1 MKVRNRNTENLPRGE
16 HVLRGVLLLGLT
28 LVFFS
33 PVYGR
38 SSVHEDALQRRK
50 EALELE
56 REGRYAE
63 AIQKFEE
70 VIALNPTAQNSAIRK
85 GRCWERLG
93 NRAKALASYRQAI
106 EMDPLT
112 YDASEATYRAL
123 KVAFAEGDTS
133 TALEMATRMRTLHPD
148 SSYGIRVEIAMRE
161 AAGQTTQPLAE
172 RLERELKASAAYDDA
187 TSQAKVG
194 RVEDALKEL
203 KRIWD
208 TYPDTAAGRRAYSS
222 YGHLLIKERRDEEA
236 YEVFREIVDLFE
248 PIAPQSRLVLE
259 SKLRL
264 AALLHRGDRREESHA
279 AYLELMDSKLPRYYQ
294 ETAALQAAG
303 VLFEIYI
310 RKWKAREA
318 IPLEAWERVRQFC
331 KDAEA
336 ICTKPVDKARARLMY
351 LETYQWHNEWAKVA
365 EEGARFLTEFR
376 DEQTTLEQ
384 ANAAYF
390 AARGFFTVGNMKE
403 ALRYA
408 EQCISASPDR
418 ELWPPETGFWH
429 VQHAYFIKIVSLF
442 SLEGKDS
449 RRGPEAF
456 ATFLRYFPNSEW
468 IKPCQEQLHR
478 LFPED
483 PRFRISR

>member
-93 NRAKALASYRQAI
+93 NRAKALESYRQAI

-148 SSYGIRVEIAMRE
+148 SSYGIRVEMAMRE

-279 AYLELMDSKLPRYYQ
+279 AYLELMDSKYPRYYQ

-336 ICTKPVDKARARLMY
+336 ICSKPVDKARARLMY

-376 DEQTTLEQ
+376 DDQTTREQ
-384 ANAAYF
+384 ASAAYF
-390 AARGFFTVGNMKE
+390 AARGFFTIGNMKE

-408 EQCISASPDR
+408 EQCLSASPDR
-418 ELWPPETGFWH
+418 ELWPETGFWH
-429 VQHAYFIKIVSLF
+429 VQHAYHMKIVSLF

-449 RRGPEAF
+449 VRGQEAYES
-456 ATFLRYFPNSEW
+456 FLRYFPNSEW
-468 IKPCQEQLHR
+468 IKPCQEQLQR
-478 LFPED
+478 MFPQD

>member
-1 MKVRNRNTENLPRGE
+1 M
-16 HVLRGVLLLGLT
+16 
-28 LVFFS
+28 
-33 PVYGR
+33 
-38 SSVHEDALQRRK
+38 QRRK

-93 NRAKALASYRQAI
+93 NRAKALESYRQAI

-264 AALLHRGDRREESHA
+264 AALLHRGNRHEESHA
-279 AYLELMDSKLPRYYQ
+279 AYLELMSSKVPRYYL
-294 ETAALQAAG
+294 ETAALQGAG

-310 RKWKAREA
+310 NKRNANQPVPA
-318 IPLEAWERVRQFC
+318 EAWERVRQFC

-336 ICTKPVDKARARLMY
+336 ICSKPVDKARARLMY
-351 LETYQWHNEWAKVA
+351 LESFQWDDQWEKVA
-365 EEGARFLTEFR
+365 IEGQRFLTDFR

-384 ANAAYF
+384 ATATF
-390 AARGFFTVGNMKE
+390 FTGRGFYWIGK
-403 ALRYA
+403 YA
-408 EQCISASPDR
+408 EAMPYFERCIEWSPNR
-418 ELWPPETGFWH
+418 ELWPEVPFYH
-429 VQHAYFIKIVSLF
+429 VQRAYFHLISCLIKT
-442 SLEGKDS
+442 GGS
-449 RRGPEAF
+449 RQRAEALYQ
-456 ATFLRYFPNSEW
+456 TLKTYFPRSEF
-468 IKPCQEQLHR
+468 IPYAERELGIRK
-478 LFPED
+478 D
-483 PRFRISR
+483 